1 MYTIMKFLSLA
12 IVLVTLSISL
22 TVAQTA
28 KSNTKME
35 GKDAELL
42 SELYSSESHPQE
54 YCLAQ
59 NIYYESRTDNL
70 AGKAA
75 VADVVLN
82 RVAMKK
88 YPSTVCEVVREGPIS
103 KWHKEQSG
111 KEVPIRDR
119 CQFSW
124 YCDGKPDDNPTG
136 DEWRKAQELAYRML
150 NQDYLRGISEGA
162 THYHATYVDPKWNK
176 RMHLVGRIGLHIF
189 YVER

>member
-1 MYTIMKFLSLA
+1 MRFLSLA